1 MLRRTIVAVI
11 LTVSTVVAGVLLAN
25 QPVPTEARQERF
37 EPAFTETFDGPR
49 LDRDV
54 WATCYWWNRR
64 GCTNES
70 TGERQW
76 YTRGSVTVSDDKLV
90 LTARRRSVAASDGR
104 RYPYTSG
111 MVTTGQRRDTARARP
126 GFAFKYG
133 RVSARV
139 RVPAGRGLWAALWM
153 LPTTLRSR
161 PEIDIFE
168 VLGHQPDR
176 VYFHTHY
183 WKDGKR
189 RDPGAE
195 LVGVDASAG
204 WHRYDLVWRP
214 RKLVWMVDRKVAWT
228 LEKPAAIPHQP
239 MYLLINLAVGGEW
252 PGSPDASTSF
262 PARLEVDW
270 VRIRTRSRP

>member
-76 YTRGSVTVSDDKLV
+76 YTRGSVTVSDGKLV

-153 LPTTLRSR
+153 VALVGLVRGWRPFLIGLVLGAALAVSIKTILLVGALLLTGAITLRFR
-161 PEIDIFE
+161 GMGAPADLRRRLLEAAAGFALIP
-168 VLGHQPDR
+168 LALAA
-176 VYFHTHY
+176 YFAAV
-183 WKDGKR
+183 
-189 RDPGAE
+189 GAWDE
-195 LVGVDASAG
+195 LVYCNFVFNGRLATMREELWIGRATFPLG
-204 WHRYDLVWRP
+204 ATP
-214 RKLVWMVDRKVAWT
+214 R
-228 LEKPAAIPHQP
+228 
-239 MYLLINLAVGGEW
+239 
-252 PGSPDASTSF
+252 
-262 PARLEVDW
+262 
-270 VRIRTRSRP
+270 